1 MINMSL
7 IAKGEGLNT
16 DGTFAFNDIEGMS
29 YEESLRMLDMFPVAA
44 GNIVVA
50 VNDRHLKAL
59 LNSNDI
65 DYVIPYHLSGLN
77 KEMRRMMSI

>member
-1 MINMSL
+1 
-7 IAKGEGLNT
+7 
-16 DGTFAFNDIEGMS
+16 
-29 YEESLRMLDMFPVAA
+29 MLDMFPVAA

-77 KEMRRMMSI
+77 KELRRMMSIEQ